1 MSDQKRLSG
10 MTVAVLVA
18 NGFEEIVMTDTQKA
32 LAAEGAAIRIISHE
46 IGLANGWHEG
56 TWGHNFYIDTRIT
69 DALPSDFDGL
79 LVPGGERSIA
89 ALRENAHARRVVKG
103 MMEAGKLV
111 AIVGDAVEMLVA
123 AEAARGRKV
132 TGRRG
137 VARPRRGDGRR
148 LVRGA
153 AHRGRQSGH
162 RREFGRTGG
171 PDPRR
176 GRQPRRRAG
185 RRAPAGRL
193 TPDFPGKPPAAGV
206 QNTPASRPA
215 ASVMPSS
222 SQSAAN
228 ASRHSPRQS
237 TGSATAR
244 QRRPVVIVSM
254 ARRVPVPSWPARI

>member
-111 AIVGDAVEMLVA
+111 AIVGDAA
-123 AEAARGRKV
+123 IKN
-132 TGRRG
+132 
-137 VARPRRGDGRR
+137 
-148 LVRGA
+148 
-153 AHRGRQSGH
+153 
-162 RREFGRTGG
+162 
-171 PDPRR
+171 
-176 GRQPRRRAG
+176 
-185 RRAPAGRL
+185 
-193 TPDFPGKPPAAGV
+193 
-206 QNTPASRPA
+206 QNVGLR
-215 ASVMPSS
+215 
-222 SQSAAN
+222 
-228 ASRHSPRQS
+228 
-237 TGSATAR
+237 
-244 QRRPVVIVSM
+244 
-254 ARRVPVPSWPARI
+254 

>member
-18 NGFEEIVMTDTQKA
+18 NGFEEIVMTDAQKA
-32 LAAEGAAIRIISHE
+32 LAAEGAAIRIVSHE
-46 IGLANGWHEG
+46 VGLANGWHEG
-56 TWGHNFYIDTRIT
+56 TWGHNFYIDTRIA

-103 MMEAGKLV
+103 MIDAGKPV
-111 AIVGDAVEMLVA
+111 AIVGDAVDMLVA

-132 TGRRG
+132 AGAEASRARVEAVGAVWSETPLAVDGGRRHRG
-137 VARPRRGDGRR
+137 GLGRAGGPGCRHDRQSCRRPR
-148 LVRGA
+148 
-153 AHRGRQSGH
+153 
-162 RREFGRTGG
+162 
-171 PDPRR
+171 
-176 GRQPRRRAG
+176 

-193 TPDFPGKPPAAGV
+193 TPFRTRPPRG
-206 QNTPASRPA
+206 PA

-222 SQSAAN
+222 SQPAAN

-237 TGSATAR
+237 TGSAAAR
-244 QRRPVVIVSM
+244 QRSPVAIVSM
-254 ARRVPVPSWPARI
+254 ARLAPVPSWPARI

>member
-132 TGRRG
+132 TG
-137 VARPRRGDGRR
+137 A
-148 LVRGA
+148 
-153 AHRGRQSGH
+153 
-162 RREFGRTGG
+162 E
-171 PDPRR
+171 
-176 GRQPRRRAG
+176 
-185 RRAPAGRL
+185 
-193 TPDFPGKPPAAGV
+193 
-206 QNTPASRPA
+206 ASRARVEAMGAVWSEAPLTVDGNLVTA
-215 ASVMPSS
+215 ASSEELEGLI
-222 SQSAAN
+222 AAVIDSLV
-228 ASRHSPRQS
+228 AAPEGERQQ
-237 TGSATAR
+237 AA
-244 QRRPVVIVSM
+244 
-254 ARRVPVPSWPARI
+254 